1 MLKPDDARRELG
13 KFKSEKHLKA
23 RQARLMKLPK
33 AAAAAGLGMFKLLPN
48 GKAPKEWYDASNL
61 RVKSQRILGRDA
73 GLRKK
78 VLTALYPTFAKEIER
93 GFGALE
99 RLPYTTGHNRRPYRA
114 PSRPEFFAAKIGA
127 YLNSVNDAL
136 GEIAD
141 DALTPEW
148 VVTWAVHL
156 HHETSG
162 LGYLF
167 AGQIDVGRDDVFE
180 ILKDS
185 AANRH
190 AIGGP
195 GAHAV
200 RGLLCCQKPAA
211 WEFVA
216 NLLLA
221 AQRQEGLRQSIL
233 EAVDEAHPQ
242 AFRQLLGIVL
252 DQNLIRFAAAARA
265 AGVWLGEQLMVEDAK
280 ALKGALE
287 TVREYLDSPAA
298 QARALKSGDANSLFR
313 ALWALAF
320 GDVGKAIAAA
330 KPVLKEKNPG
340 RKIAA
345 IKLLGE
351 TNLSGAADLVLPL
364 LDDADAGVLSAAL
377 SFFTHFSAADWD
389 RDEEMEV
396 AGLVRSYPAKLFL
409 RKFWRNCCPRGSR
422 KRRRR

>member
-1 MLKPDDARRELG
+1 MAN
-13 KFKSEKHLKA
+13 
-23 RQARLMKLPK
+23 RQRSGSPA
-33 AAAAAGLGMFKLLPN
+33 
-48 GKAPKEWYDASNL
+48 DNL
-61 RVKSQRILGRDA
+61 RNSSLRILGGDA

-78 VLTALYPTFAKEIER
+78 VLAALYPTFAREIEH
-93 GFGALE
+93 GFQAME
-99 RLPYTTGHNRRPYRA
+99 RLPYTVGFNRRPYRA
-114 PSRPEFFAAKIGA
+114 PKRPEVFAAKIGV
-127 YLNSVNDAL
+127 YLGSVIDAL

-148 VVTWAVHL
+148 VASWAVHL
-156 HHETSG
+156 HYETSG

-167 AGQIDVGRDDVFE
+167 AGQIDAGRDEVLE

-200 RGLLCCQKPAA
+200 RGLLCCQRPEA

-233 EAVDEAHPQ
+233 ESADEAHPK
-242 AFRQLLGIVL
+242 AFHQLLGIVL

-280 ALKGALE
+280 ALKDALG
-287 TVREYLDSPAA
+287 TVREYLGSPV
-298 QARALKSGDANSLFR
+298 ARAKALKSGDANALFR
-313 ALWALAF
+313 ALWSLAF
-320 GDVGKAIAAA
+320 EDVGQAIAAA

-351 TNLSGAADLVLPL
+351 TNLSEAADLVLPL
-364 LDDADAGVLSAAL
+364 LDDADARVLARRYRFSPTSARPTGTRMRRWK
-377 SFFTHFSAADWD
+377 SRERCGPTPPSC
-389 RDEEMEV
+389 
-396 AGLVRSYPAKLFL
+396 L
-409 RKFWRNCCPRGSR
+409 RNWRNCCQDCPKSLRQ
-422 KRRRR
+422 